1 MVDVLLPVGSD
12 ANEESDQ
19 FPKEIHSMEHPLLEG
34 QILITRKELANE
46 VQHGKTGAYVLG
58 QSL

>member
-1 MVDVLLPVGSD
+1 
-12 ANEESDQ
+12 
-19 FPKEIHSMEHPLLEG
+19 MEHPLLEG
-34 QILITRKELANE
+34 QILITRKELANK